1 MKRDGVFF
9 SRLLSGR
16 NTPGKYGKGLPA
28 MKRRIPSVIRF
39 DKAGGMA
46 RHGRDAIRADDGLLG
61 LTGSEGSV
69 GGAGKRTTREEAREL
84 PGSLPVS

>member
-9 SRLLSGR
+9 LRLLSGR
-16 NTPGKYGKGLPA
+16 NTLGKYGKGLPA

-46 RHGRDAIRADDGLLG
+46 RRRAGRY
-61 LTGSEGSV
+61 
-69 GGAGKRTTREEAREL
+69 
-84 PGSLPVS
+84 PGR